1 MVEYLLSR
9 GALDVASALSAAH
22 AAYHDNVAALLEQVS
37 VGWWC
42 SAILDTHCSIALKVD
57 A

>member
-42 SAILDTHCSIALKVD
+42 SAILGTDCSIALW
-57 A
+57 ASE